1 MMMEGAI
8 EYLLDMLDKQLT
20 KLAVEPSEK
29 QGFLSDYGKEL
40 NEAMSAVKVD
50 TIIETLYALYENDAD
65 MLEKDIIDI
74 HALGENLRS
83 IPVFPFERKKAL
95 QNILFSAKDLFDPEW
110 SELLGK

>member
-1 MMMEGAI
+1 MVKEGAM
-8 EYLLDMLDKQLT
+8 EYLLGVMDKFLTQLG
-20 KLAVEPSEK
+20 AEPAEK
-29 QGFLSDYGKEL
+29 EGYLSDLGKEL
-40 NEAMSAVKVD
+40 SEALNAVKVD

-65 MLEKDIIDI
+65 TLEKDIIDI
-74 HALGENLRS
+74 HALGENLCS